1 MRYLLVFL
9 LLFPMEELR
18 LPKGVTQ
25 IDDWQA
31 SELEEYYEKVPKKF
45 FGWSSVL
52 IYDEEP
58 AVYVS
63 ETLFSYANQSK
74 DPVKYTYSHT
84 NDESRK
90 YQVNVTGNITTS
102 AAGQIKDFKLKFDSS
117 VKSTIAGDTQSSTN
131 TKMNL
136 NIEVPAYRKVS
147 LKLRGEARLSSGVGV
162 YYVMWMPVRKG
173 AFEVLDVISEHFWL
187 KEELL

>member
-18 LPKGVTQ
+18 LPNGVTQ
-25 IDDWQA
+25 IDDWQS
-31 SELEEYYEKVPKKF
+31 SELAAYYKRVPKKF

-63 ETLFSYANQSK
+63 ETLFSYANQSN
-74 DPVKYTYSHT
+74 DSVKYTYSHT

-102 AAGQIKDFKLKFDSS
+102 TAGQIKDFKLKFDSS

-162 YYVMWMPVRKG
+162 YYVMWMPVRRG

>member
-18 LPKGVTQ
+18 LPQGVTQ

-31 SELEEYYEKVPKKF
+31 SELEDYYEKVPKKF

-63 ETLFSYANQSK
+63 ETLFSYANESK
-74 DPVKYTYSHT
+74 DSVKYTPKT
-84 NDESRK
+84 PKPLRF
-90 YQVNVTGNITTS
+90 VN
-102 AAGQIKDFKLKFDSS
+102 
-117 VKSTIAGDTQSSTN
+117 
-131 TKMNL
+131 
-136 NIEVPAYRKVS
+136 
-147 LKLRGEARLSSGVGV
+147 
-162 YYVMWMPVRKG
+162 
-173 AFEVLDVISEHFWL
+173 
-187 KEELL
+187 

>member
-18 LPKGVTQ
+18 LPRGVTQ
-25 IDDWQA
+25 IEDWQ
-31 SELEEYYEKVPKKF
+31 STELEDYYDQVTPKF

-52 IYDEEP
+52 IHDEEP

-74 DPVKYTYSHT
+74 DPVKYTYTHT
-84 NDESRK
+84 NNESRK
-90 YQVNVTGNITTS
+90 YQVNVTGNISTS
-102 AAGQIKDFKLKFDSS
+102 AAGQIKDFKVKFDSS
-117 VKSTIAGDTQSSTN
+117 VKSSIAGDTQSSTN